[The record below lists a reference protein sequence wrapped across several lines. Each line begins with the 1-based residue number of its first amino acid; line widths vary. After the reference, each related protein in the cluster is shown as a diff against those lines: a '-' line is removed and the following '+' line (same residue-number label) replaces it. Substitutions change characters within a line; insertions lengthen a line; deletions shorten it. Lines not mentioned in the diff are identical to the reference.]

1 MKIALYL
8 GSFNPFHNGHLK
20 VIKQA
25 LSDFKMDKV
34 VIVPTMQNLLKKENP
49 IEFNKRCYI
58 IYRSLFGI
66 KENDRGLYTLGVPDG
81 IELSIIET
89 KLTPPYYS
97 YSTLHA
103 LKNKYCNDEILVLC
117 GEDTINDI
125 PNWINGEQIIQD
137 YDFLICDRT
146 KESSTEVRN
155 RVKNNDNISDL
166 VSPGVVD
173 IIKNY
178 YKN

>member
-1 MKIALYL
+1 
-8 GSFNPFHNGHLK
+8 
-20 VIKQA
+20 
-25 LSDFKMDKV
+25 MDKV
-34 VIVPTMQNLLKKENP
+34 VIVPTMQNLLKKENL

-66 KENDRGLYTLGVPDG
+66 KDTDRE
-81 IELSIIET
+81 ISIIET
-89 KLTPPYYS
+89 KLIPPYYS

-103 LKNKYCNDEILVLC
+103 LKNKYCNDEIFILC
-117 GEDTINDI
+117 GKDTINDI
-125 PNWINGEQIIQD
+125 PNWMNGEQIIQD

-173 IIKNY
+173 IIKIY